1 MLTYALCLTES
12 AFCSML
18 KYWPLYSIAVG
29 NNSDTETLLVISCQN
44 PVLPGSFSVKYGA
57 GEKISHSSAIEV
69 SSLNAIKLNST

>member
-29 NNSDTETLLVISCQN
+29 NNSDTETSLVAISCQN
-44 PVLPGSFSVKYGA
+44 QVLPGSFPVKYGA
-57 GEKISHSSAIEV
+57 GEKYH
-69 SSLNAIKLNST
+69 TTQ